1 MEEKIMNTLKHKKVL
16 LIIDNL
22 ETALRSDRIAV
33 REFLQKLLE
42 NLSNLKILST
52 SRDLINNL
60 GEITEKEYEL
70 KHLTKIHTI
79 ELLKKKSSPE

>member
-1 MEEKIMNTLKHKKVL
+1 MNTLKHKKVL

-22 ETALRSDRIAV
+22 ETALRSDRKAV

-52 SRDLINNL
+52 SRDLIHNL
-60 GEITEKEYEL
+60 GEITENEYEL

-79 ELLKKKSSPE
+79 QLLKKKSSLE